1 MPDGDAVADLN
12 LPVVAGEGG
21 GEGEGDGSAAV
32 EDTGEKTG
40 GGAEQSKA
48 AGEPPKKTE
57 PKPFLLSEGLP
68 PVPAKLVGRI
78 LKGNFIDMAELL
90 RDNLEAERRGVF
102 QDSAG
107 SSSSSHGRT
116 RREVP
121 DLLSWVQCF
130 GLYTAVVGSQHPD
143 RALKLLAYQTLIVR
157 EARRCGG
164 RGWLTYDTVF
174 RQQMAGEWKG
184 DEWGRLNPY
193 LYSSTFLTLG
203 SSRLNCPLCLESDH
217 REEDCALAKGK
228 GVGTSRQPG
237 RDPYSREGSGRQPK
251 SKTPRVMAC
260 FAWNQGECSFQFCR
274 FKHIC
279 VRCGGD
285 HKITV
290 CRAGGTQ
297 DKRPSRD
304 KDSKA
309 SGEAQHP

>member
-1 MPDGDAVADLN
+1 
-12 LPVVAGEGG
+12 
-21 GEGEGDGSAAV
+21 
-32 EDTGEKTG
+32 
-40 GGAEQSKA
+40 
-48 AGEPPKKTE
+48 
-57 PKPFLLSEGLP
+57 
-68 PVPAKLVGRI
+68 
-78 LKGNFIDMAELL
+78 MAELL
-90 RDNLEAERRGVF
+90 RDNLEAEWRGVF

-251 SKTPRVMAC
+251 SKIPRVMAC

>member
-1 MPDGDAVADLN
+1 MLVVVSPPPLPPPLSLPFLHPSGSVTHQVWVACLMETQWRT
-12 LPVVAGEGG
+12 LTSLWWRGREAKKARETALLRWRIQ
-21 GEGEGDGSAAV
+21 ERRL
-32 EDTGEKTG
+32 G

-68 PVPAKLVGRI
+68 SVPAKLVGCI
-78 LKGNFIDMAELL
+78 LKGDFIDMAELL

-228 GVGTSRQPG
+228 GVGTSRQ
-237 RDPYSREGSGRQPK
+237 DL
-251 SKTPRVMAC
+251 
-260 FAWNQGECSFQFCR
+260 
-274 FKHIC
+274 
-279 VRCGGD
+279 GGN
-285 HKITV
+285 
-290 CRAGGTQ
+290 
-297 DKRPSRD
+297 PSRR
-304 KDSKA
+304 
-309 SGEAQHP
+309 PPV